1 MSKVKVIDGV
11 EYILK
16 TDVDEIVSS
25 RISKYAEKVRE
36 YESRIDSYQSE
47 IDAAKSSAGLVE
59 KLNGQID
66 TLQSEL
72 STARSQ
78 YERHSTIG
86 QYGITDPNIRDA
98 IEWSFEREM
107 KGRPKKDQTSLG
119 DWLTTIKDNPETAPA
134 VLRPFFNP
142 SVSETKTEQPPA
154 AVEQQNPAALQ
165 QQPSPLQN
173 QVVQNQPTT
182 AVPPT
187 SNAGVKT
194 IGSVPPSDLLS
205 RASDPEFYTKNRDAI
220 RQAFYSQKGKPS
232 SFKF

>member
-47 IDAAKSSAGLVE
+47 LDAAKSSVGLVD
-59 KLNGQID
+59 KLNNQID
-66 TLQSEL
+66 TLQTEL
-72 STARSQ
+72 TTARSQ

-98 IEWSFEREM
+98 IEWSFDREM
-107 KGRPKKDQTSLG
+107 KGRPKKDQVKLSE
-119 DWLTTIKDNPETAPA
+119 WLSTIKENPESAPA

-142 SVSETKTEQPPA
+142 TVQETQTEQPNPA
-154 AVEQQNPAALQ
+154 DVEQPNPAPVQHQ
-165 QQPSPLQN
+165 QSPQMT
-173 QVVQNQPTT
+173 Q
-182 AVPPT
+182 PPT

-194 IGSVPPSDLLS
+194 MGSVPPSDLLS

-220 RQAFYSQKGKPS
+220 RQAFYSQSKKPS
-232 SFKF
+232 GFKF

>member
-47 IDAAKSSAGLVE
+47 LDAAKSSVGLVE
-59 KLNGQID
+59 KLNNQID
-66 TLQSEL
+66 TLETEL
-72 STARSQ
+72 TTARSQ

-107 KGRPKKDQTSLG
+107 KGRPKKNQTTLSE
-119 DWLTTIKDNPETAPA
+119 WLSTIKENPESAPA

-142 SVSETKTEQPPA
+142 TIQETQTEQSPADVEQPNPA
-154 AVEQQNPAALQ
+154 AVQH
-165 QQPSPLQN
+165 QPSPLEN
-173 QVVQNQPTT
+173 QVIQNQPSTI
-182 AVPPT
+182 VPPT

-194 IGSVPPSDLLS
+194 MGSVPPSDLLS
-205 RASDPEFYTKNRDAI
+205 RASDPVFYTKNREAI
-220 RQAFYSQKGKPS
+220 RNAYYSQTKKPS
-232 SFKF
+232 GFKF

>member
-47 IDAAKSSAGLVE
+47 LDAAKSSAGLVE

-119 DWLTTIKDNPETAPA
+119 DWLSTIKENPETAPA

-142 SVSETKTEQPPA
+142 SVSETQPEQPPA
-154 AVEQQNPAALQ
+154 AVEQQNPAGV
-165 QQPSPLQN
+165 QPLPSSLQN
-173 QVVQNQPTT
+173 QPST